1 VELILV
7 SVAGSFVLL
16 AVEGHE
22 IYSRI
27 RARRADRSVVEV
39 NVPSSKDPA

>member
-22 IYSRI
+22 IFSRI
-27 RARRADRSVVEV
+27 RARRADTPVVEA
-39 NVPSSKDPA
+39 NASSSKDPA